1 MVGCSIYCCWGI
13 LYGKTIE
20 SMRQIILILLTLPT
34 ITLSAQNKS
43 VTDVLKIGEI
53 KENIRKSCEEI
64 YNIRCNYIQEKSVS
78 LLEDTIKNTGEV
90 IFMKPN
96 SLYWKNNSQGDNY
109 FILKN
114 DSVKI
119 VNDNAVNVMT
129 VDKHLIFREISKIIN
144 NGVSDNSIIDE
155 KNFTPSIEEN
165 DAYIVVNMKPKK
177 NKMKNVLGNMKIYFD
192 KSSCLVQKIEI
203 TDNNHDIT
211 TITLSDIYVNQN
223 IDNTLFK
230 F

>member
-1 MVGCSIYCCWGI
+1 MVRCDIYCCWGVF
-13 LYGKTIE
+13 YGKTIK
-20 SMRQIILILLTLPT
+20 SMRQILLILLTLLT

-64 YNIRCNYIQEKSVS
+64 CNIRCDYIQEKSVS

-96 SLYWKNNSQGDNY
+96 NLYWKNNSQGDNY

-119 VNDNAVNVMT
+119 VNNNAVDVMT
-129 VDKHLIFREISKIIN
+129 IEEHLIFREISKIIN

-155 KNFTPSIEEN
+155 KNFTPSFEEN

-177 NKMKNVLGNMKIYFD
+177 NKMKNVLGCSGKA
-192 KSSCLVQKIEI
+192 
-203 TDNNHDIT
+203 
-211 TITLSDIYVNQN
+211 
-223 IDNTLFK
+223 
-230 F
+230 